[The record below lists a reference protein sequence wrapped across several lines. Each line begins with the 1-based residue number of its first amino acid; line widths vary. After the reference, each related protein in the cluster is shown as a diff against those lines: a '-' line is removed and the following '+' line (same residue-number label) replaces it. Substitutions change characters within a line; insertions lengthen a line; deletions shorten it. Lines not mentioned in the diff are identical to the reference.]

1 MSEIKADE
9 IVVATGST
17 AKTLPIP
24 GIENAINAID
34 FLNKEKEVGNT
45 VLIIGGGLTGCEI
58 AYELSLQGKKP
69 IIVEA
74 KQDLMAVRGLSLANS
89 SYLRDY
95 FKHNDVPVYL
105 NSYVKDINGKNVT
118 IVDEQGQEK
127 VVKVDNV
134 ITAVGY
140 NPAPIAKAS
149 RHVHI
154 VGDAL
159 KVGNLRTV
167 VWRAWEVAE
176 KI

>member
-1 MSEIKADE
+1 M
-9 IVVATGST
+9 
-17 AKTLPIP
+17 
-24 GIENAINAID
+24 
-34 FLNKEKEVGNT
+34 
-45 VLIIGGGLTGCEI
+45 
-58 AYELSLQGKKP
+58 
-69 IIVEA
+69 
-74 KQDLMAVRGLSLANS
+74 
-89 SYLRDY
+89 
-95 FKHNDVPVYL
+95 
-105 NSYVKDINGKNVT
+105 
-118 IVDEQGQEK
+118 
-127 VVKVDNV
+127 